1 MLFRFI
7 CFGIPVSIHWTTLIL
22 VFLFALDAFYY
33 ASKKAKNLT
42 KRNFIIVAVLAS
54 LLVILSIVVH
64 EASHALVANA
74 FGYQITDAGING
86 AFAYVSN
93 DIALN
98 EIAPYQEFLI
108 AFAGPASNI
117 TLGILVMPL
126 IYFLTHQSPSEM
138 TIRYFSFMN
147 LRLARINLWPIVV
160 LDGGHMMS
168 SVIRAL
174 IGEPS
179 WSPYFYTAITAVFIV
194 YLFTKKKGR
203 FEIEDVVDKIR

>member
-1 MLFRFI
+1 M
-7 CFGIPVSIHWTTLIL
+7 
-22 VFLFALDAFYY
+22 
-33 ASKKAKNLT
+33 
-42 KRNFIIVAVLAS
+42 
-54 LLVILSIVVH
+54 VILSIFIH

-117 TLGILVMPL
+117 ILGILVMPL

-147 LRLARINLWPIVV
+147 LRLARINLWPIIV
-160 LDGGHMMS
+160 LDGGHLVS
-168 SVIRAL
+168 SILRAIFNQPELPGYISAVISG
-174 IGEPS
+174 I
-179 WSPYFYTAITAVFIV
+179 FIV
-194 YLFTKKKGR
+194 YLFSKKKGR
-203 FEIEDVVDKIR
+203 FEIEDVIDKIP